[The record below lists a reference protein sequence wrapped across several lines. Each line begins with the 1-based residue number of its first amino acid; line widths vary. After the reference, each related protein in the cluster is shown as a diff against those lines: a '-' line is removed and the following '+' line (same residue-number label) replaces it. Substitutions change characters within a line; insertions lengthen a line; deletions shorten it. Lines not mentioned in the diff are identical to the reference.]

1 MIAKL
6 EFFIK
11 TWYNNYILA
20 LETTNDASD
29 VIRNVLLYRN
39 DYLYVKGDYI
49 LYLNMYIL
57 TTNKVFIIF
66 FITNSFGVVIRKP
79 LIPNLCIKI

>member
-66 FITNSFGVVIRKP
+66 FITNSFSVVIRKP

>member
-1 MIAKL
+1 MIEKL